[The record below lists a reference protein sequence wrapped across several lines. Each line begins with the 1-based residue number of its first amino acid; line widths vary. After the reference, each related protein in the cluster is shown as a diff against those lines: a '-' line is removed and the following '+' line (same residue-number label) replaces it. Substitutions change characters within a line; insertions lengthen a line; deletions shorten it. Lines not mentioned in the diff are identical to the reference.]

1 MKNVPVLHA
10 GLQVKVSM
18 NRPQPLYDVDTQPLE
33 HLEDKGRLESVC
45 VCAMISVSDT
55 MITAGTGQRNE

>member
-33 HLEDKGRLESVC
+33 HLEDKGRVESVVC
-45 VCAMISVSDT
+45 VRVLISVNDAMT
-55 MITAGTGQRNE
+55 TEE